1 MNSSEY
7 KTTPTVRDVNLNSTQ
22 KRRPLSPLPSST
34 VKTGN
39 KGGRKRG
46 GCAVNKYLTS
56 QRKLKQQNLH
66 GEIIKEIDCE
76 SFGNIIPKN
85 TSPSLT
91 RVAFHNVGP
100 QPEKKF
106 DSKSRQGA
114 VSFSRGKYDIL
125 FFAEHGLNH
134 SKILQSQNGTKE

>member
-1 MNSSEY
+1 MNSSEQE
-7 KTTPTVRDVNLNSTQ
+7 TPPTLRDANHSPTWE
-22 KRRPLSPLPSST
+22 PHPFSPLPTST

-39 KGGRKRG
+39 NGGRKRG

-66 GEIIKEIDCE
+66 GEIIKKIDCE